1 MKLHTGKFS
10 AHGNLLWVAEPK
22 IFGAT
27 LFMDGRRF
35 YVIFGWMVHFPIF
48 LGVLVQEKRAS
59 APHLI
64 AGRFHPFDRL
74 T

>member
-1 MKLHTGKFS
+1 MKLHTAKFS
-10 AHGNLLWVAEPK
+10 AHGNLLWVAEPQM
-22 IFGAT
+22 FSAT
-27 LFMDGRRF
+27 MFMDGRRF
-35 YVIFGWMVHFPIF
+35 YVIFGWMVHSPIF
-48 LGVLVQEKRAS
+48 WVHLAQEKRAS

>member
-1 MKLHTGKFS
+1 MKLHTAKFS

-22 IFGAT
+22 MFSAT
-27 LFMDGRRF
+27 MFMDGRRF
-35 YVIFGWMVHFPIF
+35 YVIFGWMVHFPTF
-48 LGVLVQEKRAS
+48 LVYLVQEKRAS

-64 AGRFHPFDRL
+64 ASRFHPFDRL

>member
-1 MKLHTGKFS
+1 M
-10 AHGNLLWVAEPK
+10 
-22 IFGAT
+22 FGAT

-48 LGVLVQEKRAS
+48 FGVLVQEKRAS
-59 APHLI
+59 VPHLI
-64 AGRFHPFDRL
+64 AGRFQPFDRL